1 MINLMNWFGTNLQ
14 DKEVT
19 DPTLL
24 YNYLKGRYSD
34 TNESRTS
41 HLTSTL
47 HLLGA
52 LGCHLGN

>member
-1 MINLMNWFGTNLQ
+1 MQSDSTNLQ

-34 TNESRTS
+34 LKESRSVTFHPPLIIS
-41 HLTSTL
+41 LAH
-47 HLLGA
+47 
-52 LGCHLGN
+52 